1 MTHKIVRSADFTA
14 ARARGDLDITEMKD
28 EQILYISA

>member
-14 ARARGDLDITEMKD
+14 ARARGGLDIIEMNG
-28 EQILYISA
+28 ISVRLR